1 MIRQINLSIKIMDT
15 DEIIKLER
23 IGMLSNR
30 LLNTLKPAQDKR
42 GMYNAEIRIYDYCEL
57 LSIIRNLMKL
67 CIIALDND
75 SAEVPPTVL
84 NQNIDVGLILGVTL
98 QLLPIDEFELINE
111 ISYLCKD
118 MKDEG
123 NVDSNS

>member
-1 MIRQINLSIKIMDT
+1 MET
-15 DEIIKLER
+15 DEIVKLKKIE
-23 IGMLSNR
+23 MLSNR

-98 QLLPIDEFELINE
+98 QLFPIDEFELINE

-123 NVDSNS
+123 NLDSNS